1 MYLIKLFAVLGITC
15 SFAGATQPMG
25 RVTATEGVRINGEGV
40 PEKTAPTWPVLAND
54 AVATTTRPAVLMLL
68 KNDRAYMDSQTSLK
82 VEDFDGVPSLHLA
95 LGKICVKVGKES
107 ALQIFAS
114 GEQLSIAHPFE
125 GTVTLSA
132 PQQKAT
138 VTAGRCHFP
147 VVPVVA
153 GTAAAVGA
161 AAAGTA
167 ILRASPSH

>member
-1 MYLIKLFAVLGITC
+1 MYLIKLFAVLAITC
-15 SFAGATQPMG
+15 SFARATEPLG
-25 RVTATEGVRINGEGV
+25 KVTATKGVLINGEGV
-40 PEKTAPTWPVLAND
+40 PEKTAPTWPVSAND
-54 AVATTTRPAVLMLL
+54 DVATTTNPAVLMLL

-95 LGKICVKVGKES
+95 LGKICVKVAKES

-114 GEQLSIAHPFE
+114 GEQLSIARPFE

-132 PQQKAT
+132 PQQKVT

-147 VVPVVA
+147 VVPVLA
-153 GTAAAVGA
+153 GTAVAVAA

-167 ILRASPSH
+167 ILTVSPSH